1 MKNVVMYEKE
11 NSTKHVLILCNTYYQ
26 IMFAIQLKE
35 FIFPNDSVDIGIT
48 DQTKGSLRI
57 VNNFYKINVFHN
69 CYYIECKELEES
81 KTRKMKIQKLSSALF
96 HNSEFELLFKNKNY
110 DNLLYFNSSYS
121 TVAIFNILVHNNSK
135 LLCSRF
141 EEGILSYNTELHER
155 GNHSFGRFLDTLF
168 KIRHFLGKPNIIDN
182 IGNFYCFYPELYK
195 LNFTPVEVPQFSN
208 NSINIITKVFDVKKE
223 NCYINEKYIF
233 FSSVYDFEGEEPIG
247 EFEIIKK
254 IANIVG
260 IDNLIIKKHP
270 RDNRDV
276 FEKAGIHV
284 AKVSN
289 LPWEVCQL
297 CCDYSNHILIS
308 ISSGS
313 LLTINSSIEN
323 PITSYY
329 LFPCCHY
336 QKNSIAK
343 ISVNAIENLFNNPN
357 MKMKLRNIKI
367 VSDIKD
373 IFENNG

>member
-1 MKNVVMYEKE
+1 MKHNNDIRKRLIVV
-11 NSTKHVLILCNTYYQ
+11 NTYFQ
-26 IMFAIQLKE
+26 VMFAIQLKE
-35 FIFPNDSVDIGIT
+35 SLFSQDIVDIGIT
-48 DQTKGSLRI
+48 DQIKGYFQI
-57 VNNFYKINVFHN
+57 VNNLQKMKVFDH
-69 CYYIECKELEES
+69 CYDIECKELEAS
-81 KTRKMKIQKLSSALF
+81 KTRKMKIKKLSSALF
-96 HNSEFELLFKNKNY
+96 HNSKFEQLFKNKDY
-110 DNLLYFNSSYS
+110 DNLLYFNISFS

-195 LNFTPVEVPQFSN
+195 LNFTPVEVLHFSN